1 MACAKRKPQLSVV
14 PDVKPPQ
21 EAGKE
26 PYYSPV
32 TRATKGLTVRQ
43 ENFCLAFVE
52 TSNATEAYRRA
63 YSTANCKPATVNR
76 LAFSTL
82 NKPNIEARIK
92 ELRAAIA
99 QRTEVTIESLCAELT
114 KAMEIAI
121 ETRQAAACI
130 QATMAKAKL
139 LGMVVDRSK
148 MELEKFVVHA
158 PEVED
163 STDAWLD
170 SVGAAK
176 AS

>member
-1 MACAKRKPQLSVV
+1 V
-14 PDVKPPQ
+14 PDEPPQ
-21 EAGKE
+21 EAGGKK

-32 TRATKGLTVRQ
+32 TRATNGLTVRQ

-63 YSTANCKPATVNR
+63 YSTANCKPATINR
-76 LAFSTL
+76 RAVDVLS
-82 NKPNIEARIK
+82 NSKVEARIK

-114 KAMEIAI
+114 QAMQIAI

-139 LGMVVDRSK
+139 LGMVIDRSK

-158 PEVED
+158 PEVDE
-163 STDAWLD
+163 STEEWLD

>member
-21 EAGKE
+21 EAGGKKRYK
-26 PYYSPV
+26 PSP
-32 TRATKGLTVRQ
+32 RKLTLKQ
-43 ENFCLAFVE
+43 EDFCLAYVE
-52 TSNATEAYRRA
+52 TGNATAAYRRA

-92 ELRAAIA
+92 ELRAAHA
-99 QRTEVTIESLCAELT
+99 ERNAVTIESLCAELT
-114 KAMEIAI
+114 QAMQIAI

-139 LGMVVDRSK
+139 LGMVIDRSK
-148 MELEKFVVHA
+148 MEVEKFVVHA
-158 PEVED
+158 PEVEET
-163 STDAWLD
+163 TDDWLD